1 MAYLKLEKGRRTI
14 YSVEEN
20 GEFFGLLF
28 SIPKVNYVFAAST
41 LLWRK
46 SFLAAK
52 NDDVDKPGM
61 PCACQLDETPN
72 VFSSL
77 DHCDYEGSFDN
88 NVDDPFQKKLLFPA
102 SFSDVSV
109 LCSSGSHSGMSPR
122 ELSSLTTMV
131 VSTVFM
137 FDFMCT
143 RPDRELDFLSE
154 DTTTSFIGNYSSGIF
169 FISKS
174 FLC

>member
-1 MAYLKLEKGRRTI
+1 MKLEKGRRTI

-88 NVDDPFQKKLLFPA
+88 NVDDPFQKNFFFLL
-102 SFSDVSV
+102 
-109 LCSSGSHSGMSPR
+109 
-122 ELSSLTTMV
+122 LSQ
-131 VSTVFM
+131 M
-137 FDFMCT
+137 FLFYALQDHIAECHQESY
-143 RPDRELDFLSE
+143 RL
-154 DTTTSFIGNYSSGIF
+154 
-169 FISKS
+169 
-174 FLC
+174 